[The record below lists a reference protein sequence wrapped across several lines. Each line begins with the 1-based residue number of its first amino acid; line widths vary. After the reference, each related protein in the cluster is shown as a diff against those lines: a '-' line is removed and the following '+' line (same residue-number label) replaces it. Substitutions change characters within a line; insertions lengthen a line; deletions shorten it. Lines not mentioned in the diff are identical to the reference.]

1 MEICNKTYWV
11 TGSSQSSPCQL
22 NLRLTTW
29 LRLLESLQSSSRR
42 LARRKS
48 SWMRRAAVYG
58 AIWTPGHVSRT
69 GRDGTNSGDC
79 DSAIRPPMI
88 MGQFWLEILASSQPL
103 DTVGDWTLLINGD
116 LHSQTSLRWPK
127 ILALLL
133 MKFWP
138 MTGIL
143 CPFSEMYWGIFQP
156 QMGQFTQWTSTV
168 PVIGDQ
174 FMVHVLGTKAL
185 FWINWNISIHEEENG
200 ACIDVCVCVFFW
212 GGV

>member
-127 ILALLL
+127 IWRFCWWNFGQWRGFYVHFQKCTGEFSNPRWDNLPSGHQRYQLL
-133 MKFWP
+133 
-138 MTGIL
+138 GINL
-143 CPFSEMYWGIFQP
+143 WYMYWGQKH
-156 QMGQFTQWTSTV
+156 S
-168 PVIGDQ
+168 
-174 FMVHVLGTKAL
+174 
-185 FWINWNISIHEEENG
+185 SE
-200 ACIDVCVCVFFW
+200 
-212 GGV
+212 